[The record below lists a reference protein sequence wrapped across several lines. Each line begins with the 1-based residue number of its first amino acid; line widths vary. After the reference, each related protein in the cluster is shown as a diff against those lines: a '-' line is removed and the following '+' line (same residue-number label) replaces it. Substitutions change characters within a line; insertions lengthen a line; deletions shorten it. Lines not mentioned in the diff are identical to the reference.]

1 MVEGTRRTSFTR
13 RATTALQSPDYPPQ
27 NSATLLDTAIF
38 QSKRQ
43 STDRSLIVNSS
54 PPTYSLRHSSLESGQ
69 DAPQTDHDNARPASS
84 GEATPEVDSTEYKF
98 THARREHTVKP
109 LESDGPPDLSKVSEP
124 SRSLVYPFDR
134 PAPPGHVA
142 VLDRREAI
150 VMSRPRAGRSAT
162 GRDTRDGDMETDLL
176 NRVIDAVK
184 KAKEYSDNEARIG
197 QQIVELEADIKAK
210 GGKCCSRLLR
220 ASVDA

>member
-1 MVEGTRRTSFTR
+1 
-13 RATTALQSPDYPPQ
+13 
-27 NSATLLDTAIF
+27 
-38 QSKRQ
+38 
-43 STDRSLIVNSS
+43 
-54 PPTYSLRHSSLESGQ
+54 
-69 DAPQTDHDNARPASS
+69 
-84 GEATPEVDSTEYKF
+84 
-98 THARREHTVKP
+98 
-109 LESDGPPDLSKVSEP
+109 
-124 SRSLVYPFDR
+124 
-134 PAPPGHVA
+134 
-142 VLDRREAI
+142 
-150 VMSRPRAGRSAT
+150 MSRPRAGRSAT